1 MLFIILIFSIQYE
14 FNTKIIK
21 LGSEVYIDGYGYI
34 GYITIPKINIELPIM
49 DDWSYKRLKISPCR
63 HFGSIDSNNLV
74 IAAHSYRS
82 HFKYISKLEKKDI
95 IEITDIN
102 GNKYRY
108 EVVKKSTLEPY
119 QVNEVKNSGFDLV
132 LYTCTSEGS
141 KRITIFCKRI

>member
-1 MLFIILIFSIQYE
+1 MLTKFHFRIII
-14 FNTKIIK
+14 
-21 LGSEVYIDGYGYI
+21 
-34 GYITIPKINIELPIM
+34 
-49 DDWSYKRLKISPCR
+49 
-63 HFGSIDSNNLV
+63 
-74 IAAHSYRS
+74 
-82 HFKYISKLEKKDI
+82 KYISKLEKKDI